1 MLLLG
6 YRAIFD
12 GKGGF
17 GGGSHR
23 HKNKS
28 FLQKGYPKEIF
39 LYICREPFGFFGVI
53 KLTFN
58 YEN

>member
-12 GKGGF
+12 EKVGF

-23 HKNKS
+23 HKNK
-28 FLQKGYPKEIF
+28 K
-39 LYICREPFGFFGVI
+39 
-53 KLTFN
+53 
-58 YEN
+58 